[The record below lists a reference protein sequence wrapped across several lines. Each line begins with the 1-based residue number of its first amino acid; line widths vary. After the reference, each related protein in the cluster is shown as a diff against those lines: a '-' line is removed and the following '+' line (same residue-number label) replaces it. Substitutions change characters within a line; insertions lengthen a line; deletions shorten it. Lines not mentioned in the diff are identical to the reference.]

1 MPEWVKWVAQDSSGA
16 WWGYSVEPLRH
27 DAGWYENEVGKCV
40 RLGETRP
47 DYWALSLCPIRQG
60 LAEVGGD
67 WGCDRKNQIRTKG
80 YGVISV
86 CGRLLKIFNL

>member
-1 MPEWVKWVAQDSSGA
+1 MTAPAGARVKKDLPFPIPEWVKWVAQDRSGA

-47 DYWALSLCPIRQG
+47 GDWTVSLCPIRLRIG
-60 LAEVGGD
+60 
-67 WGCDRKNQIRTKG
+67 
-80 YGVISV
+80 
-86 CGRLLKIFNL
+86 